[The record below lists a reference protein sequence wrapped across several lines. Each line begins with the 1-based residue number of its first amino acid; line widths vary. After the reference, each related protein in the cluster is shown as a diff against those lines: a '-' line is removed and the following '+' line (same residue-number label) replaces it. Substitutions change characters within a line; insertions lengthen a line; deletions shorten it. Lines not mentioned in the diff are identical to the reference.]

1 MSNRDQIKARIERD
15 KARKAAKRQERAH
28 GTWRPA
34 DCFTLDELSAAANAT
49 VFCHAWTWMLTRST
63 RKQEKKKLSAALAK
77 IQVLNK
83 IIPAEERLMRIT
95 PFGEFNRVFTIQNLM
110 KSLQKRRKGVEWKGN
125 VQRYL
130 FHAIL
135 KLKRTK
141 DDLLKG
147 KLNVD
152 ETIRKI
158 ILHERGKRRVIHAVM
173 IDCRVVQGCL
183 CDSCLI
189 PLTEY
194 RLIRDNPASV
204 KGKGVTDARRRLEM
218 FLLELAKKHGSN
230 FYVMTSDFKK
240 FFDSIRHSDCLSVLR
255 EIQADRWIQ
264 GLGMKINRMYQES
277 ELDEIADPVQRE
289 RQAQALKHHQGI
301 GLTLGS
307 QESQIMALV
316 IPNRLDHAVKEGHQ
330 LRAFERYMDD
340 TFSAAET
347 KEQLKEVG
355 RTIRSEAAKIGLR
368 LNPKKT
374 IIAKA
379 SKGMK
384 FLQIFYW
391 ATETGHL
398 VKNLARAGIVRMRRK
413 LKKFR
418 KMVDRGVMKLDDVF
432 NSFSSW
438 MGNSYYAHAYKTR
451 KRMLS
456 LYNKLFHRYRM
467 EGVYA

>member
-1 MSNRDQIKARIERD
+1 MTNKEQIQRRIARD
-15 KARKAAKRQERAH
+15 KARKAAKRYEKAH
-28 GTWRPA
+28 GTWQA
-34 DCFTLDELSAAANAT
+34 EDCFNLEELSAAANAH
-49 VFCHAWTWMLTRST
+49 VRGQWKPYAVL
-63 RKQEKKKLSAALAK
+63 RKVQRLNQK
-77 IQVLNK
+77 IPV
-83 IIPAEERLMRIT
+83 EERFSRT
-95 PFGEFNRVFTIQNLM
+95 CPYGEFSWVFTIQNLM

-152 ETIRKI
+152 NTIRKI
-158 ILHERGKRRVIHAVM
+158 ILHERGKRREIHAVM

-183 CDSCLI
+183 CDSSLI

-204 KGKGVTDARRRLEM
+204 KGKGVTDARKRLEM
-218 FLLELAKKHGSN
+218 FLKKMAKKHGCN

-240 FFDSIRHSDCLSVLR
+240 FFDSIRHIDCLNVLR
-255 EIQADRWIQ
+255 EVNTDRWIQ
-264 GLGMKINRMYQES
+264 GLGMKVNRMYQES
-277 ELDEIADPVQRE
+277 KLSEIVDSVQR
-289 RQAQALKHHQGI
+289 AQKAADLKAHRGI

-316 IPNRLDHAVKEGHQ
+316 VPNCLDHAVKEGCRQ
-330 LRAFERYMDD
+330 SVYVRYMDD

-347 KEQLKEVG
+347 KEQLKTVG
-355 RTIRSEAAKIGLR
+355 RVIKGKAKSIGLR

-374 IIAKA
+374 IITTA
-379 SKGMK
+379 SKGFK
-384 FLQIFYW
+384 FLQIQYIV
-391 ATETGHL
+391 TKTKKL
-398 VKNLARAGIVRMRRK
+398 IKNLARAGIVRMRRK

-418 KMVDRGVMKLDDVF
+418 KMVDKGVMTLDHVF
-432 NSFSSW
+432 ESFAAWFGNSFYAD
-438 MGNSYYAHAYKTR
+438 SYRTR
-451 KRMLS
+451 KRMLT
-456 LYNKLFHRYRM
+456 LYHKLFRGYRM
-467 EGVYA
+467 EGKFA